1 MGRTS
6 CRIGGLAAGIILFL
20 AWTGAAMADIYRY
33 VDKNGVVHF
42 TNIKKSERYKPYIR
56 SGKRVAAKR
65 PQDYDA
71 IIHRAARR
79 FNLQPELIKAVIKA
93 ESDFNSRAVSNK
105 GAQGLMQLMPPTA
118 VDLDVMNP
126 FDPEQ
131 NIFGGVRYLSE
142 LHKRF
147 NNDTVLA
154 LAAYNAGP
162 ERVMECQGVPPF
174 KETHDFIARVKKFY
188 LQYCRVGD

>member
-1 MGRTS
+1 M
-6 CRIGGLAAGIILFL
+6 AGIVLFL
-20 AWTGAAMADIYRY
+20 AGGGAAWADIYRY
-33 VDKNGVVHF
+33 VDKKGVVHF
-42 TNIKKSERYKPYIR
+42 TNISTDPRYKPFIR
-56 SGKRVAAKR
+56 SGKRVAAKG
-65 PQDYDA
+65 PQNFDP
-71 IIHRAARR
+71 IIRRAAER
-79 FNLQPELIKAVIKA
+79 FNLRPALIKAVIRA
-93 ESDFNSRAVSNK
+93 ESNFDSRAVSEK

-118 VDLDVMNP
+118 VDLNVLNP

-142 LHKRF
+142 LLKRF

-162 ERVMECQGVPPF
+162 EKVVACQGVPPF

-188 LQYCRVGD
+188 LQYGKAGD